1 MCAALSRP
9 RIAINDTNKS
19 RRARVESF
27 FFIFCFKILFVIYF
41 GANQQTHASCGTCR
55 TFALYTILRIEK
67 LDVLC
72 FDISANRSSK
82 VYLWNFRWIRRCGLL
97 VAGRNLVWVVLWYW
111 YTIRA
116 TSAIR
121 FDSLFL
127 TRAFGVC
134 VLVSIYNI
142 VRNILTINLNSTSS
156 PRPAARR
163 RMNHVFHKHDRHDAN
178 NARSKNKIESR
189 HYSRTPSFVV
199 IVIIVIIDDW
209 PRDGHFYG
217 DCMRNFLSFLSKTCI
232 LRG

>member
-1 MCAALSRP
+1 MLINKRTRHVEYVEHSHFTLFFESKSWMFCVLILAQ
-9 RIAINDTNKS
+9 IAVQKFICEIFDEFVDAVCWSPGVIWFGWYSDTDTQYA
-19 RRARVESF
+19 RRR
-27 FFIFCFKILFVIYF
+27 
-41 GANQQTHASCGTCR
+41 
-55 TFALYTILRIEK
+55 
-67 LDVLC
+67 
-72 FDISANRSSK
+72 
-82 VYLWNFRWIRRCGLL
+82 
-97 VAGRNLVWVVLWYW
+97 
-111 YTIRA
+111 
-116 TSAIR
+116 R